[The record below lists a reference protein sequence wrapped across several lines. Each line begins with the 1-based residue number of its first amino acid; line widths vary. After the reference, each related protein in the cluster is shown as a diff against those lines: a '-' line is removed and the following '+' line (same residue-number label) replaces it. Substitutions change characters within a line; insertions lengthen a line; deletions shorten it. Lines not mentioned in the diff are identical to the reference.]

1 MYVFN
6 RFYVLPSN
14 KGFLIGDT
22 LPEGTLTD
30 SQIKSLLDQGFIK
43 EVFTKAVVVKQEVLN
58 LAPIADDEDEEEEVL
73 DLVEALDPER
83 KRGKKK

>member
-6 RFYVLPSN
+6 RFYVGTDR
-14 KGFLIGDT
+14 KGFGPGDSA
-22 LPEGTLTD
+22 PEGYFTE
-30 SQIKSLLDQGFIK
+30 SQAKSLLDQGFIK
-43 EVFTKAVVVKQEVLN
+43 EVFTKAVILEAKPVVVEVVE
-58 LAPIADDEDEEEEVL
+58 EDEEEEVL